1 MHNYIWCPYFLPCFM
16 KFCSVVPEELCW
28 QAVLEVYFGKCL
40 SSKGHISHKFRRS
53 KFPGNMHNYIW
64 RPYYLPCFMKFCSVV
79 SEELCWQAALE
90 VYFGKCLSS
99 KGHISHKIQEIKI
112 SWYYAQLHMVSL
124 LPTKSHEIMFSSFRG
139 VALTSCFSSI
149 FREIQCTQGHI
160 VVDHLQRWTACH
172 VWLGVYR
179 CLLIAHLL
187 CECLI
192 VAKLGVVNLYL
203 KVIKLWLTCTCSC
216 IYLITHYNFN
226 SIILD
231 K

>member
-1 MHNYIWCPYFLPCFM
+1 MKKKTFSRGLIWNRKNFNTEIHVFAPM
-16 KFCSVVPEELCW
+16 KFSGSV
-28 QAVLEVYFGKCL
+28 
-40 SSKGHISHKFRRS
+40 
-53 KFPGNMHNYIW
+53 
-64 RPYYLPCFMKFCSVV
+64 
-79 SEELCWQAALE
+79 
-90 VYFGKCLSS
+90 
-99 KGHISHKIQEIKI
+99 KIQIQVNTEIIKWLCDVLTFLTDCYKRWLSAHLRSRDPCRI
-112 SWYYAQLHMVSL
+112 KSYW
-124 LPTKSHEIMFSSFRG
+124 LPAKK
-139 VALTSCFSSI
+139 L
-149 FREIQCTQGHI
+149 QYTQGHI
-160 VVDHLQRWTACH
+160 VVDHLQRRTACH

-187 CECLI
+187 CEYLI

>member
-1 MHNYIWCPYFLPCFM
+1 MCPSGATCLLTDCCF
-16 KFCSVVPEELCW
+16 SELALW
-28 QAVLEVYFGKCL
+28 K
-40 SSKGHISHKFRRS
+40 SSKA
-53 KFPGNMHNYIW
+53 
-64 RPYYLPCFMKFCSVV
+64 
-79 SEELCWQAALE
+79 CWP
-90 VYFGKCLSS
+90 S
-99 KGHISHKIQEIKI
+99 
-112 SWYYAQLHMVSL
+112 
-124 LPTKSHEIMFSSFRG
+124 TKQTSSSFHWK
-139 VALTSCFSSI
+139 LTCS
-149 FREIQCTQGHI
+149 RHDIQYTQGHI
-160 VVDHLQRWTACH
+160 VVDHLQRRTACH

-187 CECLI
+187 CEYLI